1 MKNVLIING
10 HQKYDQIAEGKLTKL
25 FIDTASDFLS
35 NNGFNVK
42 HSIVESKYIIKDELE
57 KFAWADYILFQYPV
71 YWMGVPWLTKK
82 YIDEIFSAGAH
93 SVTYENDGRS
103 RDDSSKK
110 YGSGGLMNE
119 KKYMLSLTYNCPI
132 TEFDNKDGFFDGLS
146 LDEANVATHKLF
158 QFCGA
163 KPLET
168 YSINDIFKSD
178 LDINSELKRFKNIL
192 EKNFI
197 NNKKEI

>member
-10 HQKYDQIAEGKLTKL
+10 HQRYDQIAEGKLTKL
-25 FIDTASDFLS
+25 FIDTASEFLS
-35 NNGFNVK
+35 KNGFNVK
-42 HSIVESKYIIKDELE
+42 HSVIESTYDINDELE
-57 KFAWADYILFQYPV
+57 KLAWADYILFQYPV

-82 YIDEIFSAGAH
+82 YIDEVFSTGVN
-93 SVTYENDGRS
+93 SVTYADDGRS
-103 RDDSSKK
+103 RDDASKK
-110 YGSGGLMNE
+110 YGSGGLMQD

-132 TEFDNKDGFFDGLS
+132 TEFDNKDGFFDGLT

-168 YSINDIFKSD
+168 YAIYDIFKGD
-178 LDINSELKRFKNIL
+178 LDMDTELTRFRDTL
-192 EKNFI
+192 ERNFI
-197 NNKKEI
+197 AIK